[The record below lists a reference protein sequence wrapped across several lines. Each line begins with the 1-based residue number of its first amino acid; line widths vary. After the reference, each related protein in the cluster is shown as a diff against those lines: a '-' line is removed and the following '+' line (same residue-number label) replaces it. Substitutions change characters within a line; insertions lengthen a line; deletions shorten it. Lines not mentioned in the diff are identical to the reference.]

1 MSEVGKMWKYQRL
14 RDIREDN
21 DKTQSDIAKLLGV
34 SRQQYGRWETG
45 AQEIPLHH
53 TVTLAKYY
61 NISIDYLVGV
71 LDTPRKLFK

>member
-1 MSEVGKMWKYQRL
+1 MWKYQRL

-45 AQEIPLHH
+45 AQEIPLHN

>member
-1 MSEVGKMWKYQRL
+1 MWKYQRL